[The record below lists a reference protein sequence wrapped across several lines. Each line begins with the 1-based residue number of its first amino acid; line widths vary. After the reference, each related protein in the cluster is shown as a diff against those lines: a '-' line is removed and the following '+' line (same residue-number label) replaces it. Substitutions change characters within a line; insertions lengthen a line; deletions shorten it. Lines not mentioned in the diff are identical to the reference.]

1 MRYSSFFLLLI
12 LAVSFSGCG
21 KKGTVTNSPA
31 INRPVQQNLPMAER
45 PVKQPVKILISIKN
59 NKFLPQV
66 ITAQVGDTVEW
77 TNEDTAPHTVTGGEL
92 NSARLAKGESY
103 TVTLTKPGTI
113 DYSCG
118 IHPDMKGQVVVREA
132 Q

>member
-1 MRYSSFFLLLI
+1 MRYLSFVLLFI

-21 KKGTVTNSPA
+21 KKSPA
-31 INRPVQQNLPMAER
+31 ANNPATNQPAQQNLPLAQR
-45 PVKQPVKILISIKN
+45 PVKEPVKVLISIKD

-77 TNEDTAPHTVTGGEL
+77 TNEDTVSHTVSGGPL

-103 TVTLTKPGTI
+103 SFTPTAAETI
-113 DYSCG
+113 DYSCS
-118 IHPDMKGQVVVREA
+118 IHPDMKGQIIVKTP
-132 Q
+132 